1 MSTETMKQFEGGR
14 VSVALR
20 GGDRLD
26 DCQLVSAPRG
36 RCPSVWLFDGAA
48 DVFVSPGDIVD
59 LWETH

>member
-1 MSTETMKQFEGGR
+1 MSTETMKQLEGGR

-20 GGDRLD
+20 GGHRLD

-36 RCPSVWLFDGAA
+36 RCRNVWLFDGAT

-59 LWETH
+59 LWETG